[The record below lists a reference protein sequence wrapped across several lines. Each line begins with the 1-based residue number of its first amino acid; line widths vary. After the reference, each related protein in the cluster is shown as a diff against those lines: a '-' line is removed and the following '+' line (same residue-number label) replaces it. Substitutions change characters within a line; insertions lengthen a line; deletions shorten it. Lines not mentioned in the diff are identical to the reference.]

1 MLHIS
6 KVGNSIQ
13 VVGEDNRFYPH
24 NDVLNFP
31 LNSIVA
37 LTDDSD
43 MVVFKSAANGDV
55 LFSALVG
62 DITISE
68 NATTKE
74 DVLTEFSTLSNVA
87 TGGGGSGEGGAVYSV
102 NGQTGDVVLTASNV
116 GAYSK
121 TQTDNLLIDKAN
133 TDDLEALEGEVDVLN
148 TSVGNLQLKADE
160 NAEKIGD
167 LDVEMGEVKTS
178 LYGKQSTLVS
188 GTNIKTINGES
199 VLGSGNITIDAD
211 TSDLAPKNQA
221 LSVGTNMY
229 GENNTIML
237 NKYSVDNTVTDTDII
252 NFKTING
259 ESVLG
264 SGNIVIEGG
273 SGGGATYAA
282 GDGID
287 ISADNTISVDDTI
300 ARVSA
305 LPDMNLYVLKSVY
318 DAKVIELETA
328 ISNLRTAVEQLQT
341 SLGNI
346 GTALD
351 DINGEVVQ

>member
-74 DVLTEFSTLSNVA
+74 DVLTEFSALSNVA
-87 TGGGGSGEGGAVYSV
+87 TGGGGSGEGGAVNSV

-121 TQTDNLLIDKAN
+121 AQTDNLLIEKAN
-133 TDDLEALEGEVDVLN
+133 TGDLEALEGEVDTLT
-148 TSVGNLQLKADE
+148 TSVGNVQLKADE

-178 LYGKQSTLVS
+178 LNGKQSTLVS
-188 GTNIKTINGES
+188 GTNI
-199 VLGSGNITIDAD
+199 
-211 TSDLAPKNQA
+211 
-221 LSVGTNMY
+221 
-229 GENNTIML
+229 
-237 NKYSVDNTVTDTDII
+237 
-252 NFKTING
+252 KTING

-287 ISADNTISVDDTI
+287 ISSDNTISVDDTI

-318 DAKVIELETA
+318 DAKVTELETA

>member
-55 LFSALVG
+55 LFSALVS

-74 DVLTEFSTLSNVA
+74 DVLTEFSALSNVA
-87 TGGGGSGEGGAVYSV
+87 TGGGSGEGGAVNSV

-121 TQTDNLLIDKAN
+121 TQTDNLLIEKAN
-133 TDDLEALEGEVDVLN
+133 TDDLEALEGEVDTLI
-148 TSVGNLQLKADE
+148 TSVGNVQLKADE

-178 LYGKQSTLVS
+178 LNGKQSTLVS
-188 GTNIKTINGES
+188 GTNI
-199 VLGSGNITIDAD
+199 
-211 TSDLAPKNQA
+211 
-221 LSVGTNMY
+221 
-229 GENNTIML
+229 
-237 NKYSVDNTVTDTDII
+237 
-252 NFKTING
+252 KTING

-287 ISADNTISVDDTI
+287 ISSDNTISVDDTI

-318 DAKVIELETA
+318 DAKVTELETA

-351 DINGEVVQ
+351 DINGEVVE

>member
-55 LFSALVG
+55 LFSALVS

-74 DVLTEFSTLSNVA
+74 DVLTEFSALSNVA
-87 TGGGGSGEGGAVYSV
+87 TGGGSGEGGAVNSV
-102 NGQTGDVVLTASNV
+102 NGQTGDVVLTASNI

-121 TQTDNLLIDKAN
+121 AQTDNLLIEKAN
-133 TDDLEALEGEVDVLN
+133 TDDLEALEGEVDTL
-148 TSVGNLQLKADE
+148 TTEVGNLQLKADE
-160 NAEKIGD
+160 NTEKIGD
-167 LDVEMGEVKTS
+167 LDVEIGEVKTS
-178 LYGKQSTLVS
+178 LNGKQSTLVS
-188 GTNIKTINGES
+188 GTNI
-199 VLGSGNITIDAD
+199 
-211 TSDLAPKNQA
+211 
-221 LSVGTNMY
+221 
-229 GENNTIML
+229 
-237 NKYSVDNTVTDTDII
+237 
-252 NFKTING
+252 KTING

-305 LPDMNLYVLKSVY
+305 LPDMSLYVLKSVY
-318 DAKVIELETA
+318 DAKVTELETA

-351 DINGEVVQ
+351 DINGEVVVE

>member
-55 LFSALVG
+55 LFSALVS

-74 DVLTEFSTLSNVA
+74 DVLTEFSALSNVA
-87 TGGGGSGEGGAVYSV
+87 TGGGSGEGGAVNSV

-121 TQTDNLLIDKAN
+121 AQTDNLLIEKAN
-133 TDDLEALEGEVDVLN
+133 TDDLEALEGEVDTLT
-148 TSVGNLQLKADE
+148 TSVGNLQSKADE

-178 LYGKQSTLVS
+178 LNGKQSTLVS
-188 GTNIKTINGES
+188 GTNI
-199 VLGSGNITIDAD
+199 
-211 TSDLAPKNQA
+211 
-221 LSVGTNMY
+221 
-229 GENNTIML
+229 
-237 NKYSVDNTVTDTDII
+237 
-252 NFKTING
+252 KTING

-287 ISADNTISVDDTI
+287 ISSDNTISVDDTI

-318 DAKVIELETA
+318 DAKVTELETA

-351 DINGEVVQ
+351 DINGEVVE

>member
-55 LFSALVG
+55 LFSALVS

-74 DVLTEFSTLSNVA
+74 DVLTEFSALSNVA
-87 TGGGGSGEGGAVYSV
+87 TGGGSGEGGAVNSV

-121 TQTDNLLIDKAN
+121 AQTDNLLIEKAN
-133 TDDLEALEGEVDVLN
+133 TDDLEALEGEVDTLT

-178 LYGKQSTLVS
+178 LNGKQSTLVS
-188 GTNIKTINGES
+188 GTNI
-199 VLGSGNITIDAD
+199 
-211 TSDLAPKNQA
+211 
-221 LSVGTNMY
+221 
-229 GENNTIML
+229 
-237 NKYSVDNTVTDTDII
+237 
-252 NFKTING
+252 KTING

-287 ISADNTISVDDTI
+287 ISSDNTISVDDTI

-318 DAKVIELETA
+318 DAKVTELETA

-351 DINGEVVQ
+351 DINGEVVE

>member
-13 VVGEDNRFYPH
+13 VVGENNRFYPH

-55 LFSALVG
+55 LFSALVS

-68 NATTKE
+68 NTTTKE
-74 DVLTEFSTLSNVA
+74 DVLTEFSALSNVA
-87 TGGGGSGEGGAVYSV
+87 TGGGGSGEGGAVNSV

-121 TQTDNLLIDKAN
+121 TQTDNLLIEKAN
-133 TDDLEALEGEVDVLN
+133 TDDLEALEGEVDTLI
-148 TSVGNLQLKADE
+148 TTVGNLQSKADE

-178 LYGKQSTLVS
+178 LNGKQSTLVS
-188 GTNIKTINGES
+188 GTNI
-199 VLGSGNITIDAD
+199 
-211 TSDLAPKNQA
+211 
-221 LSVGTNMY
+221 
-229 GENNTIML
+229 
-237 NKYSVDNTVTDTDII
+237 
-252 NFKTING
+252 KTING

-287 ISADNTISVDDTI
+287 ISNDNTISVDNTI

-305 LPDMNLYVLKSVY
+305 LPDMSLYVLKSVY
-318 DAKVIELETA
+318 DAKVTELETA
-328 ISNLRTAVEQLQT
+328 IANLRTAVEQLQT

-351 DINGEVVQ
+351 DINGEVVE

>member
-55 LFSALVG
+55 LFSALVS

-74 DVLTEFSTLSNVA
+74 DVLTEFSALSNVA
-87 TGGGGSGEGGAVYSV
+87 TGGGSGEGGAVNSV

-121 TQTDNLLIDKAN
+121 TQTDNLLLEKAN
-133 TDDLEALEGEVDVLN
+133 TDDLEALEGEVDTLI
-148 TSVGNLQLKADE
+148 TSVGNVQSKADE

-167 LDVEMGEVKTS
+167 LDVEMGEVQTS
-178 LYGKQSTLVS
+178 LNGKQSTLVS
-188 GTNIKTINGES
+188 GTNFKTINGES

-211 TSDLAPKNQA
+211 TSNLAPKNQA

-259 ESVLG
+259 ESELG

-318 DAKVIELETA
+318 DAKVTELETA

-351 DINGEVVQ
+351 DINGEVVE

>member
-55 LFSALVG
+55 LFSALVS

-74 DVLTEFSTLSNVA
+74 DVLTEFSALSNVA
-87 TGGGGSGEGGAVYSV
+87 TGGGGSGEGGAVNSV

-121 TQTDNLLIDKAN
+121 AQTDNLLIEKAN
-133 TDDLEALEGEVDVLN
+133 ADDLEALEGEVDTLT
-148 TSVGNLQLKADE
+148 TSVGNVQLKADE

-178 LYGKQSTLVS
+178 LNGKQSTLVS

-199 VLGSGNITIDAD
+199 VLGSGNI
-211 TSDLAPKNQA
+211 
-221 LSVGTNMY
+221 
-229 GENNTIML
+229 
-237 NKYSVDNTVTDTDII
+237 
-252 NFKTING
+252 
-259 ESVLG
+259 
-264 SGNIVIEGG
+264 VIQGG

-287 ISADNTISVDDTI
+287 ISSDNTISVDDTI

-318 DAKVIELETA
+318 DAKVTELETA

-351 DINGEVVQ
+351 DINGEVVE

>member
-55 LFSALVG
+55 LFSALVS

-74 DVLTEFSTLSNVA
+74 DVLTEFSALSNVA
-87 TGGGGSGEGGAVYSV
+87 TGGGSGEGGAVNSV

-121 TQTDNLLIDKAN
+121 TQTDNLLIEKAN
-133 TDDLEALEGEVDVLN
+133 TDDLEALEGEVDTLI
-148 TSVGNLQLKADE
+148 TSVGNVQSKADE

-178 LYGKQSTLVS
+178 LNGKQSTLVS
-188 GTNIKTINGES
+188 GTNI
-199 VLGSGNITIDAD
+199 
-211 TSDLAPKNQA
+211 
-221 LSVGTNMY
+221 
-229 GENNTIML
+229 
-237 NKYSVDNTVTDTDII
+237 
-252 NFKTING
+252 KTING

-287 ISADNTISVDDTI
+287 ISSDNTISVDDTI

-318 DAKVIELETA
+318 DAKVTELETA

-351 DINGEVVQ
+351 DINGEVVE

>member
-55 LFSALVG
+55 LFSALVS

-74 DVLTEFSTLSNVA
+74 DVLTEFSALSNVA
-87 TGGGGSGEGGAVYSV
+87 TGGGSGEGGAVNSV

-121 TQTDNLLIDKAN
+121 AQTDNLLIEKAN
-133 TDDLEALEGEVDVLN
+133 TDDLEALEGEVDTLI
-148 TSVGNLQLKADE
+148 TSVGNVQSKADE

-178 LYGKQSTLVS
+178 LNGKQSTLVS
-188 GTNIKTINGES
+188 GTNI
-199 VLGSGNITIDAD
+199 
-211 TSDLAPKNQA
+211 
-221 LSVGTNMY
+221 
-229 GENNTIML
+229 
-237 NKYSVDNTVTDTDII
+237 
-252 NFKTING
+252 KTING

-287 ISADNTISVDDTI
+287 ISTDNTISVDDTI

-305 LPDMNLYVLKSVY
+305 LPDMSLYVLKSVY
-318 DAKVIELETA
+318 DAKVTELETA

-351 DINGEVVQ
+351 DINGEVVE